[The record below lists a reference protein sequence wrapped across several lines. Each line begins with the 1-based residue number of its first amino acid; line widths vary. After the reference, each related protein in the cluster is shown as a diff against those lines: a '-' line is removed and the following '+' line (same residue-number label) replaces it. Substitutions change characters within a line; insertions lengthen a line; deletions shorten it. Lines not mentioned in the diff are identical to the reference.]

1 MKTLFDNDPALKMR
15 DGHGRYATH
24 ERAYADKA
32 RRELTYWKLETEK
45 YRRMYESVVKVLNER
60 NRSDYFQIKMDVL

>member
-1 MKTLFDNDPALKMR
+1 MKSLFSGNDPALKMR
-15 DGHGRYATH
+15 DDHGRYATP

-45 YRRMYESVVKVLNER
+45 YRRMYESVVKVLNDR
-60 NRSDYFQIKMDVL
+60 NRDLYKIKGK

>member
-1 MKTLFDNDPALKMR
+1 MANMLFGNDPALKLM
-15 DGHGRYATH
+15 DNKGRYATP

-32 RRELTYWKLETEK
+32 IRQLAYWKNETEK

-60 NRSDYFQIKMDVL
+60 NRELYELKKDR

>member
-1 MKTLFDNDPALKMR
+1 MERTLFGNDPALKMR
-15 DGHGRYATH
+15 DNHGRYATP

-32 RRELTYWKLETEK
+32 IRQLAYWKNETEK

-60 NRSDYFQIKMDVL
+60 NRELYRIKGK